1 MNDQRPAQLLGPT
14 DSSNKCAQAITEA
27 RIYFQIQNLP
37 VRHSRK
43 LPIAWLKREFI
54 CSSNTLIALEKL
66 IQLVSRFGNAE
77 SAFYVASKTRLTAK
91 VNLWKQSLPL
101 VRPYYAIKCN
111 HDPML
116 MRWLAEGGAGFD
128 CASGM
133 ELQKAATLYE
143 GKPNAFAEAS
153 IFANPCKPP
162 RDLRLASQL
171 GSGPTVVDSVEEVE
185 KLASV
190 GWQRGALIRIAVD
203 DHGSKMP
210 FSKKFGAAIS
220 DISKIKDAAQHM
232 KQDIRGISFHVGSG
246 CMEPLQYSKAIQM
259 SLLCLQGLPN
269 ANIVDIGGGFE
280 SNPRNFIEAANFI
293 QQSIQAVPPS
303 LDIKWIAEPGRFMAT
318 DFQDLF
324 VPVIG
329 KKPTANGVGWRY
341 TIDDSLY
348 GQFTCV
354 PFDRQTPKWLRV
366 KKNIRESERKRV
378 PGVLF
383 GRTCDSVDMIAQSN
397 SMEELEVGDWL
408 WFPHMGAYTSVT
420 ATEFNGF
427 PKPFVHYLE
436 KESMP
441 FVSFMAGHAWPE
453 NVKTV
458 SSVLVPK

>member
-1 MNDQRPAQLLGPT
+1 
-14 DSSNKCAQAITEA
+14 
-27 RIYFQIQNLP
+27 
-37 VRHSRK
+37 
-43 LPIAWLKREFI
+43 
-54 CSSNTLIALEKL
+54 
-66 IQLVSRFGNAE
+66 
-77 SAFYVASKTRLTAK
+77 
-91 VNLWKQSLPL
+91 VN
-101 VRPYYAIKCN
+101 
-111 HDPML
+111 
-116 MRWLAEGGAGFD
+116 
-128 CASGM
+128 
-133 ELQKAATLYE
+133 
-143 GKPNAFAEAS
+143 
-153 IFANPCKPP
+153 
-162 RDLRLASQL
+162 
-171 GSGPTVVDSVEEVE
+171 
-185 KLASV
+185 
-190 GWQRGALIRIAVD
+190 WQQGALIRIAVD
-203 DHGSKMP
+203 DQGSKMP

-220 DISKIKDAAQHM
+220 DISKIKDAARAL

-280 SNPRNFIEAANFI
+280 SKPKHFLEAANFI

-329 KKPTANGVGWRY
+329 KKPSANGVGWRY

-348 GQFTCV
+348 GQFTCI
-354 PFDRQTPKWLRV
+354 PFDRQVPKWLRV
-366 KKNIRESERKRV
+366 KKTLRDSERKRV

-383 GRTCDSVDMIAQSN
+383 GRTCDSVDMIAQSD

-436 KESMP
+436 KDSMP
-441 FVSFMAGHAWPE
+441 FVSFMAGQPWPE

>member
-1 MNDQRPAQLLGPT
+1 M
-14 DSSNKCAQAITEA
+14 
-27 RIYFQIQNLP
+27 
-37 VRHSRK
+37 
-43 LPIAWLKREFI
+43 
-54 CSSNTLIALEKL
+54 
-66 IQLVSRFGNAE
+66 
-77 SAFYVASKTRLTAK
+77 
-91 VNLWKQSLPL
+91 

-116 MRWLAEGGAGFD
+116 MRWLADSGAGFD

-133 ELQKAATLYE
+133 ELHKAHALYE
-143 GKPNAFAEAS
+143 GKKGGPESFSDAT

-162 RDLRLASQL
+162 RDLQIASQL

-190 GWQRGALIRIAVD
+190 NWQRGALIRIAVE

-220 DISKIKDAAQHM
+220 DISKIKDAAQAL
-232 KQDIRGISFHVGSG
+232 KQEIRGISFHVGSG
-246 CMEPLQYSKAIQM
+246 CQEPLQYSKAIQM
-259 SLLCLQGLPN
+259 SLLCLQGLKN

-280 SNPRNFIEAANFI
+280 SKPKHFIDAANFI

-324 VPVIG
+324 VPVVG
-329 KKPTANGVGWRY
+329 KKKATNGIGWRY

-348 GQFTCV
+348 GQFSCI
-354 PFDRQTPKWLRV
+354 PFDRQVPKWLRV
-366 KKNIRESERKRV
+366 KRKKGEAQRKMM

-383 GRTCDSVDMIAQSN
+383 GRTCDSVDMIAQSD

-441 FVSFMAGHAWPE
+441 YTILMAGEAWPE
-453 NVKTV
+453 RVKTV
-458 SSVLVPK
+458 TSVQVLS